1 MNKRALRAMA
11 PSLAAAAVAIKR
23 LAPILAALALVTACE
38 SGPVYP
44 LYTPLEVAGSFGY
57 AEQQLADTVYQVSY
71 SAPIQWTRSYRRAA
85 RQRRSERLVTL
96 AYDLA
101 LWRAAELSLAGGFPA
116 FEVAARENDIQ
127 FDVRYDA
134 FYDPFFYPDAFF
146 GHGQFGH
153 YRAIYH
159 DRFSELAVRV
169 SLTVR
174 LRPAATATSFDAART
189 LARLRAQHPDATGPG
204 G

>member
-1 MNKRALRAMA
+1 MA
-11 PSLAAAAVAIKR
+11 PSLAAVLAAIKR
-23 LAPILAALALVTACE
+23 VTPILAAVALVTACE

-71 SAPIQWTRSYRRAA
+71 STPIQWTRSYPRAV
-85 RQRRSERLVTL
+85 RQRRSDRLVAL

-101 LWRAAELSLAGGFPA
+101 LWRAAELSLADGFPA
-116 FEVAARENDIQ
+116 FEVATRENDVQ
-127 FDVRYDA
+127 FDISH
-134 FYDPFFYPDAFF
+134 DPFFYPDAFF
-146 GHGQFGH
+146 GHH
-153 YRAIYH
+153 RVIYH
-159 DRFSELAVRV
+159 DPFSELAVRV

-174 LRPAATATSFDAART
+174 LRRAATATSLDAARA
-189 LARLRAQHPDATGPG
+189 LSRLRAQHPDATGPG